1 MALKVLTTIQGFRSN
16 SESFFH
22 FSLTILKLFITFAEN
37 SFFMKKQFAIVLL
50 LISLVFA
57 AIAQKNEKILHG
69 VILDEH
75 ETRISE
81 ACISDDKGMLID
93 ITNYEGVFQI
103 PLNRKYNIT
112 ISHPRFKKATIPV
125 DPKDFELID
134 GKYYAIFMME
144 DKSITSNFIDYQ
156 DTITRKEYVVD
167 YKVSKYGIFMI
178 KTDGIHS
185 KLQQISYRNKVI
197 ASQPIDMKFNQ
208 VYIDAL
214 NGIHIYSN
222 DSSYNVYSDG
232 AKISLNK
239 GHDFNYFISH
249 IMSLS
254 AVTDS
259 IAVSYMKYYYGQSID
274 YILTNLNTQN
284 QDILCTID
292 SETAKYEGSS
302 AIGELTEARR
312 FWRSLGYE
320 AYSTRTST
328 DDDLK
333 KRVSY
338 KERLSIKEVYAPII
352 NIDNNLYVFDFPSD
366 FIIKY
371 DNVGAFINNIEIG
384 FHLSHGRASKFYN
397 NPFDN
402 NIIFDPIKKEC
413 WAQFRENG
421 KVTLKKIDLKKGNII
436 GEYAIEKHDNPL
448 NIQIYNGIVYYLY
461 FENDGCNYEK
471 RYFYA
476 EMIK

>member
-1 MALKVLTTIQGFRSN
+1 MAAKASIRPQSLRLLPVFRYIWKIFSHIIL
-16 SESFFH
+16 FH
-22 FSLTILKLFITFAEN
+22 
-37 SFFMKKQFAIVLL
+37 
-50 LISLVFA
+50 
-57 AIAQKNEKILHG
+57 AIAFG
-69 VILDEH
+69 
-75 ETRISE
+75 
-81 ACISDDKGMLID
+81 
-93 ITNYEGVFQI
+93 
-103 PLNRKYNIT
+103 
-112 ISHPRFKKATIPV
+112 
-125 DPKDFELID
+125 PKDFELID

-144 DKSITSNFIDYQ
+144 DKTTDSIDYQ
-156 DTITRKEYVVD
+156 DTIARKEYVVD
-167 YKVSKYGIFMI
+167 YKVSKYGVFMI

-185 KLQQISYRNKVI
+185 KLQQISYRNKVL
-197 ASQPIDMKFNQ
+197 ASQSIDIRFNQ
-208 VYIDAL
+208 VFIDAL

-239 GHDFNYFISH
+239 GHDLNYFISH

-259 IAVSYMKYYYGQSID
+259 IAVSYLKYYYGQSID
-274 YILTNLNTQN
+274 YIRTNLNTKY

-302 AIGELTEARR
+302 AVGELAENRR
-312 FWRSLGYE
+312 FWRSLGYDI
-320 AYSTRTST
+320 YSTRKST

-333 KRVSY
+333 KRLTH
-338 KERLSIKEVYAPII
+338 KELLTLKEVYAPIF
-352 NIDNNLYVFDFPSD
+352 NIDNNLYVFDFPND
-366 FIIKY
+366 FIVNY
-371 DNVGAFINNIEIG
+371 NHLGSYTGNTEIV
-384 FHLSHGRASKFYN
+384 FHISHGRASKFYD

-402 NIIFDPIKKEC
+402 NIIFDPVKKEC

-421 KVTLKKIDLKKGNII
+421 KVTLKKIDVKKGKVI

-448 NIQIYNGIVYYLY
+448 NIQIYNGIVYYMY
-461 FENDGCNYEK
+461 FENDGGDYEK

>member
-1 MALKVLTTIQGFRSN
+1 
-16 SESFFH
+16 
-22 FSLTILKLFITFAEN
+22 
-37 SFFMKKQFAIVLL
+37 MKKRLAIVLL
-50 LISLVFA
+50 LIPFVFA
-57 AIAQKNEKILHG
+57 ATAQNKEKMLHG

-112 ISHPRFKKATIPV
+112 ISHPRFKKATVPV

-144 DKSITSNFIDYQ
+144 DKTTDSIDYQ
-156 DTITRKEYVVD
+156 DTIARKEYVVD
-167 YKVSKYGIFMI
+167 YKVSKYGVFMI

-185 KLQQISYRNKVI
+185 KLQQISYRNKVL
-197 ASQPIDMKFNQ
+197 ASQSIDIRFNQ
-208 VYIDAL
+208 VFIDAL

-239 GHDFNYFISH
+239 GHDLNYFISH

-259 IAVSYMKYYYGQSID
+259 IAVSYLKYYYGQSID
-274 YILTNLNTQN
+274 YIRTNLNTKY

-302 AIGELTEARR
+302 AVGELAENRR
-312 FWRSLGYE
+312 FWRSLGYNI
-320 AYSTRTST
+320 YSTRKST

-333 KRVSY
+333 KRLTH
-338 KERLSIKEVYAPII
+338 KELLTLKEVYAPIF
-352 NIDNNLYVFDFPSD
+352 NIDNNLYVFDFPND
-366 FIIKY
+366 FIVNY
-371 DNVGAFINNIEIG
+371 NHLGSYTGNTEIV
-384 FHLSHGRASKFYN
+384 FHISHGRASKFYD

-402 NIIFDPIKKEC
+402 NIIFDPVKKEC

-421 KVTLKKIDLKKGNII
+421 KVTLKKIDVKKGKVI

-448 NIQIYNGIVYYLY
+448 NIQIYNGIVYYMY
-461 FENDGCNYEK
+461 FENDGGDYEK

>member
-1 MALKVLTTIQGFRSN
+1 
-16 SESFFH
+16 
-22 FSLTILKLFITFAEN
+22 
-37 SFFMKKQFAIVLL
+37 MKKRLAIVLL
-50 LISLVFA
+50 LISFVFA
-57 AIAQKNEKILHG
+57 ATAQNKEKMLHG

-112 ISHPRFKKATIPV
+112 ISHPRFKKATVPV

-144 DKSITSNFIDYQ
+144 DKTTDSIDYQ
-156 DTITRKEYVVD
+156 DTIARKEYVVD
-167 YKVSKYGIFMI
+167 YKVSKYGVFMI

-185 KLQQISYRNKVI
+185 KLQQISYRNKVL
-197 ASQPIDMKFNQ
+197 ASQSIDIRFNQ
-208 VYIDAL
+208 VFIDAL

-239 GHDFNYFISH
+239 GHDLNYFISH

-254 AVTDS
+254 AMTDS
-259 IAVSYMKYYYGQSID
+259 IAVSYLKYYYGQSID
-274 YILTNLNTQN
+274 YIRTNLNTKY

-302 AIGELTEARR
+302 AVGELAENRR
-312 FWRSLGYE
+312 FWRSLGYDI
-320 AYSTRTST
+320 YSTRKST

-333 KRVSY
+333 KRLTH
-338 KERLSIKEVYAPII
+338 KELLTLKEVYAPIF
-352 NIDNNLYVFDFPSD
+352 NIDNNLYVFDFPND
-366 FIIKY
+366 FIVNY
-371 DNVGAFINNIEIG
+371 NHLGSYTGNTEIV
-384 FHLSHGRASKFYN
+384 FHISHGRASKFYD

-402 NIIFDPIKKEC
+402 NIIFDPVKKEC

-421 KVTLKKIDLKKGNII
+421 KVTLKKIDVKKGKVI

-448 NIQIYNGIVYYLY
+448 NIQIYNGIVYYMY
-461 FENDGCNYEK
+461 FENDGGDYEK

>member
-1 MALKVLTTIQGFRSN
+1 
-16 SESFFH
+16 
-22 FSLTILKLFITFAEN
+22 
-37 SFFMKKQFAIVLL
+37 MKKRLAIVLL
-50 LISLVFA
+50 LISFVFA
-57 AIAQKNEKILHG
+57 AIAQNKEKMLHG

-112 ISHPRFKKATIPV
+112 ISHPRFKKATVPV

-144 DKSITSNFIDYQ
+144 DKTTDSIDYQ
-156 DTITRKEYVVD
+156 DTIARKEYVVD
-167 YKVSKYGIFMI
+167 YKVSKYGVFMI

-185 KLQQISYRNKVI
+185 KLQQISYRNKVL
-197 ASQPIDMKFNQ
+197 ASQSIDIRFNQ
-208 VYIDAL
+208 VFIDAL

-239 GHDFNYFISH
+239 GHDLNYFISH

-259 IAVSYMKYYYGQSID
+259 IAVSYLKYYYGQSID
-274 YILTNLNTQN
+274 YIRTNLNTKY

-302 AIGELTEARR
+302 AVGELAENRR
-312 FWRSLGYE
+312 FWRSLGYDI
-320 AYSTRTST
+320 YSTRKST

-333 KRVSY
+333 KRLTH
-338 KERLSIKEVYAPII
+338 KELLTLKEVYAPIF
-352 NIDNNLYVFDFPSD
+352 NIDNNLYVFDFPND
-366 FIIKY
+366 FIVNY
-371 DNVGAFINNIEIG
+371 NHLGSYTGNTEIV
-384 FHLSHGRASKFYN
+384 FHISHGRASKFYD

-402 NIIFDPIKKEC
+402 NIIFDPVKKEC

-421 KVTLKKIDLKKGNII
+421 KVTLKKIDVKKGKVI

-448 NIQIYNGIVYYLY
+448 NIQIYNGIVYYMY
-461 FENDGCNYEK
+461 FENDGGDYEK

>member
-1 MALKVLTTIQGFRSN
+1 
-16 SESFFH
+16 
-22 FSLTILKLFITFAEN
+22 
-37 SFFMKKQFAIVLL
+37 MKKRLAIVLL
-50 LISLVFA
+50 LISFVFA
-57 AIAQKNEKILHG
+57 ATAQNKEKMLHG

-112 ISHPRFKKATIPV
+112 ISHPRFKKATVPV

-144 DKSITSNFIDYQ
+144 DKTTDSIDYQ
-156 DTITRKEYVVD
+156 DTIARKEYVVD
-167 YKVSKYGIFMI
+167 YKVSKYGVFMI

-185 KLQQISYRNKVI
+185 KLQQISYRNKVL
-197 ASQPIDMKFNQ
+197 ASQSIDIRFNQ
-208 VYIDAL
+208 VFIDAL

-239 GHDFNYFISH
+239 GHDLNYFISH

-259 IAVSYMKYYYGQSID
+259 IAVSYLKYYYGQSID
-274 YILTNLNTQN
+274 YIRTNLNTKY

-302 AIGELTEARR
+302 AVGELAENRR
-312 FWRSLGYE
+312 FWRSLGYNI
-320 AYSTRTST
+320 YSTRKST

-333 KRVSY
+333 KRLTH
-338 KERLSIKEVYAPII
+338 KELLTLKEVYAPIF
-352 NIDNNLYVFDFPSD
+352 NIDNNLYVFDFPND
-366 FIIKY
+366 FIVNY
-371 DNVGAFINNIEIG
+371 NHLGSYTGNTEIV
-384 FHLSHGRASKFYN
+384 FHISHGRASKFYD

-402 NIIFDPIKKEC
+402 NIIFDPVKKEC

-421 KVTLKKIDLKKGNII
+421 KVTLKKIDVKKGKVI

-448 NIQIYNGIVYYLY
+448 NIQIYNGIVYYMY
-461 FENDGCNYEK
+461 FENDGGDYEK

>member
-1 MALKVLTTIQGFRSN
+1 
-16 SESFFH
+16 
-22 FSLTILKLFITFAEN
+22 
-37 SFFMKKQFAIVLL
+37 MKKQFAIVLL

-112 ISHPRFKKATIPV
+112 ISHPRFKKATVPV

-144 DKSITSNFIDYQ
+144 DKTTDSIDYQ
-156 DTITRKEYVVD
+156 DTIARKEYVVD
-167 YKVSKYGIFMI
+167 YKVSKYGVFMI

-185 KLQQISYRNKVI
+185 KLQQISYRNKVL
-197 ASQPIDMKFNQ
+197 ASQSIDIRFNQ
-208 VYIDAL
+208 VFIDAL
-214 NGIHIYSN
+214 DGIHIYSN

-232 AKISLNK
+232 TKISIYG
-239 GHDFNYFISH
+239 GHDVGYFISH

-254 AVTDS
+254 VVTDS
-259 IAVSYMKYYYGQSID
+259 IAVSYLKYYYGQSID
-274 YILTNLNTQN
+274 YIRTNLNTKY

-302 AIGELTEARR
+302 AVGELAENRR
-312 FWRSLGYE
+312 FWRSLGYDI
-320 AYSTRTST
+320 YSTRKST

-333 KRVSY
+333 KRLTH
-338 KERLSIKEVYAPII
+338 KELLTLKEVYAPIF
-352 NIDNNLYVFDFPSD
+352 NIDNNLYVFDFPND
-366 FIIKY
+366 FIVNY
-371 DNVGAFINNIEIG
+371 NHLGSYTGNTEIV
-384 FHLSHGRASKFYN
+384 FHISHGRASKFYD

-402 NIIFDPIKKEC
+402 NIIFDPVKKEC

-421 KVTLKKIDLKKGNII
+421 KVTLKKIDVKKGKVI

-461 FENDGCNYEK
+461 FENDGGEFEK

>member
-1 MALKVLTTIQGFRSN
+1 
-16 SESFFH
+16 
-22 FSLTILKLFITFAEN
+22 
-37 SFFMKKQFAIVLL
+37 MKKRLAIVLL
-50 LISLVFA
+50 LISFVFA
-57 AIAQKNEKILHG
+57 ATAQNKEKMLHG

-112 ISHPRFKKATIPV
+112 ISHPRFKKATVPV

-144 DKSITSNFIDYQ
+144 DKTTDSIDYQ
-156 DTITRKEYVVD
+156 DTIARKEYVVD
-167 YKVSKYGIFMI
+167 YKVSKYGVFMI

-185 KLQQISYRNKVI
+185 KLQQISYRNKVL
-197 ASQPIDMKFNQ
+197 ASQSIDIRFNQ
-208 VYIDAL
+208 VFIDAL

-239 GHDFNYFISH
+239 GHDLNYFISH

-259 IAVSYMKYYYGQSID
+259 IAVSYLKYYYGQSID
-274 YILTNLNTQN
+274 YIRTNLNTKY

-302 AIGELTEARR
+302 AVGELAENRR
-312 FWRSLGYE
+312 FWRSLGYDI
-320 AYSTRTST
+320 YSTRKST

-333 KRVSY
+333 KRLTH
-338 KERLSIKEVYAPII
+338 KELLTLKEVYAPIF
-352 NIDNNLYVFDFPSD
+352 NIDNNLYVFDFPND
-366 FIIKY
+366 FIVNY
-371 DNVGAFINNIEIG
+371 NHLGSYTGNTEIV
-384 FHLSHGRASKFYN
+384 FHISHGRASKFYD

-402 NIIFDPIKKEC
+402 NIIFDPVKKEC

-421 KVTLKKIDLKKGNII
+421 KVTLKKIDVKKGKVI

-448 NIQIYNGIVYYLY
+448 NIQIYNGIVYYMY
-461 FENDGCNYEK
+461 FENDGGDYEK

>member
-1 MALKVLTTIQGFRSN
+1 MQKI
-16 SESFFH
+16 
-22 FSLTILKLFITFAEN
+22 SL
-37 SFFMKKQFAIVLL
+37 FMKKRLAIVLL
-50 LISLVFA
+50 LISFVFA
-57 AIAQKNEKILHG
+57 ATAQNKEKMLHG

-112 ISHPRFKKATIPV
+112 ISHPRFKKATVPV

-144 DKSITSNFIDYQ
+144 DKTTDSIDYQ
-156 DTITRKEYVVD
+156 DTIARKEYVVD
-167 YKVSKYGIFMI
+167 YKVSKYGVFMI

-185 KLQQISYRNKVI
+185 KLQQISYRNKVL
-197 ASQPIDMKFNQ
+197 ASQSIDIRFNQ
-208 VYIDAL
+208 VFIDAL

-239 GHDFNYFISH
+239 GHDLNYFISH

-259 IAVSYMKYYYGQSID
+259 IAVSYLKYYYGQSID
-274 YILTNLNTQN
+274 YIRTNLNTKY

-302 AIGELTEARR
+302 AVGELAENRR
-312 FWRSLGYE
+312 FWRSLGYDI
-320 AYSTRTST
+320 YSTRKST

-333 KRVSY
+333 KRLTH
-338 KERLSIKEVYAPII
+338 KELLTLKEVYAPIF
-352 NIDNNLYVFDFPSD
+352 NIDNNLYVFDFPND
-366 FIIKY
+366 FIVNY
-371 DNVGAFINNIEIG
+371 NHLGSYTGNTEIV
-384 FHLSHGRASKFYN
+384 FHISHGRASKFYD

-402 NIIFDPIKKEC
+402 NIIFDPVKKEC

-421 KVTLKKIDLKKGNII
+421 KVTLKKIDVKKGKVI

-448 NIQIYNGIVYYLY
+448 NIQIYNGIVYYMY
-461 FENDGCNYEK
+461 FENDGGDYEK